1 MRTYIIELRADFQE
15 NDKYDL
21 MLEAARATAREL
33 LATAMLLKDKRDPRI
48 SLQSGD
54 MFEQDKDL
62 EIFSPEGGE

>member
-1 MRTYIIELRADFQE
+1 MRTFTIELRADFQE

-33 LATAMLLKDKRDPRI
+33 LATAMLLKDKRDPHI
-48 SLQSGD
+48 SLQCGD
-54 MFEQDKDL
+54 MFEQDRDL